1 MKPLFLILSALLA
14 AAVALGD
21 PYVIAKGQAKR
32 DVNQSNAQQGIAPA
46 QPNSPAPP
54 PQAAP
59 TDPALAATLQNI
71 TSLRADFAALNDS
84 TGAKADSTQK
94 VSLLNNLS
102 AAAQGTKPASASVQK
117 LAGHLTTA
125 ILGRK
130 TLPAHQTKLARD
142 IHAIFNSSHLS
153 AAQQQMMFDDVKKIL
168 EGSGAATED
177 VASVMADLQQIAG
190 ETK

>member
-1 MKPLFLILSALLA
+1 MKPLFLILCALLA
-14 AAVALGD
+14 GGVALGD

-46 QPNSPAPP
+46 QPNQPAP

-59 TDPALAATLQNI
+59 VDPVLAATLQNI
-71 TSLRADFAALNDS
+71 ASLRADFAALNNA

-102 AAAQGTKPASASVQK
+102 AAAQGSKPASASVQK
-117 LAGHLTTA
+117 LAGHLTSA
-125 ILGRK
+125 VLGK
-130 TLPAHQTKLARD
+130 KILPAQQTKFARD

-153 AAQQQMMFDDVKKIL
+153 AAQQQTILDDVKKIL
-168 EGSGAATED
+168 EGGGASSED
-177 VASVMADLQQIAG
+177 MASVMADLQQIAS